1 MKSCIF
7 MLFLNFFLPAAL
19 VSNHRGFWKSRNI
32 PIFTIYG
39 YNVSQSM
46 CSGHILSTY
55 YVYFWVRILKSWPCV
70 KFLLISRKAAPDLS
84 FWTKKVLSFCPKGK
98 NWVFLA
104 LEFLQKCW
112 KKKPGLCFILPENIM
127 TRNKMLSRISGLRF
141 LRCAKVSNIA
151 LTCSIRPESALSLLL
166 LSSLPCFRT
175 SAMARSS
182 DRPLASLD
190 RNLKWTLLDV

>member
-1 MKSCIF
+1 MFSSRRLPLFEFLARILEFFSVFLEFFQISLSFFYRFCWFF
-7 MLFLNFFLPAAL
+7 MLFLRFFLPAAL
-19 VSNHRGFWKSRNI
+19 VSNHWGFWKSRNI

-98 NWVFLA
+98 NWVFWHLS
-104 LEFLQKCW
+104 FCKNLQC
-112 KKKPGLCFILPENIM
+112 LPE
-127 TRNKMLSRISGLRF
+127 LEYFPWAGLILHPRED
-141 LRCAKVSNIA
+141 
-151 LTCSIRPESALSLLL
+151 IRG
-166 LSSLPCFRT
+166 C
-175 SAMARSS
+175 
-182 DRPLASLD
+182 DH
-190 RNLKWTLLDV
+190 